1 MRSAGGVARARG
13 TAGRAQQRLR
23 GAMVAVQMA
32 LALVALAGSGL
43 LLRSFRQLNRVQ
55 PGFNAENVATFWV
68 SLPRARYKNDSALTQ
83 FYSRLL
89 PRVSELPGVTS
100 VGLSSRLPLVQTGMN
115 LNPFYAEGDETAATK
130 VPPLQI
136 YSSTDGDYFRT
147 MGISLVAGRTFE
159 RIGVQRGDE
168 AIISQQTAEHFWKD
182 PTGRAA
188 IGKRFRMLPGT
199 PWYTVVG
206 VVGNVRDT
214 SLAAPPPQSVYTAV
228 AAERDT
234 IASQSQRTMAV
245 VVKTILE
252 PTSITRAVQSV
263 IRELDPTLPTFD
275 VKSMPVV
282 MRASMA
288 QLSFTTVILGA
299 AAVVSL
305 LLGAIGLYGVM
316 AYLVTLRTR
325 EVGVRIALGAQPRAV
340 ATMMTRQGLVLAAL
354 GVAGGV
360 VLFVMIARFLQ
371 SFLFGVTPTDPVT
384 IAGAAVVL
392 MAIAALASWLPAR
405 RAAWVDPASTLRAE

>member
-1 MRSAGGVARARG
+1 
-13 TAGRAQQRLR
+13 
-23 GAMVAVQMA
+23 
-32 LALVALAGSGL
+32 
-43 LLRSFRQLNRVQ
+43 
-55 PGFNAENVATFWV
+55 
-68 SLPRARYKNDSALTQ
+68 
-83 FYSRLL
+83 
-89 PRVSELPGVTS
+89 
-100 VGLSSRLPLVQTGMN
+100 
-115 LNPFYAEGDETAATK
+115 
-130 VPPLQI
+130 
-136 YSSTDGDYFRT
+136 

-252 PTSITRAVQSV
+252 PTSIMRAVQSV

-305 LLGAIGLYGVM
+305 LLGAIGLYAVM